1 MRAALL
7 IAAAAFPAILAA
19 GTTAGSPPPSVGERA
34 FQKCYSC
41 HSLEPDRN
49 DLEGPTLHDIVG
61 RPIAAENGFDYSPA
75 LRKLAG
81 EHERWTDEL
90 LDRFI
95 ADPEAVAPKTSM
107 AFAGIA
113 DARERAAL
121 LDYLK
126 ASSSATDEPQR
137 KKNFPTM

>member
-1 MRAALL
+1 ML
-7 IAAAAFPAILAA
+7 IMAAASIPAMVAA
-19 GTTAGSPPPSVGERA
+19 GATAGSPPPSAGERA

-41 HSLEPDRN
+41 HSLEPGRN
-49 DLEGPTLHDIVG
+49 DLEGPTLHGIVG
-61 RPIAAENGFDYSPA
+61 RPIAAEPGFAYSPA
-75 LRKLAG
+75 LRELAG
-81 EHERWTDEL
+81 EHERWTEEL

-113 DARERAAL
+113 NTGERAAL

-126 ASSSATDEPQR
+126 ASSSATD
-137 KKNFPTM
+137 